1 MIHSQ
6 RENARYLKAFDNNWD
21 VEIKK
26 KNQRSYW
33 KYEQAPLQENTDL
46 ISI

>member
-26 KNQRSYW
+26 KIKGAIESMNKHHSKKIQ
-33 KYEQAPLQENTDL
+33 T
-46 ISI
+46 